1 MSMNLDDI
9 AIFKIK
15 NRDYR
20 CIIIGL
26 RKSEAINLMQNIDMI
41 EKSGTLYQ
49 EQFLKLYWKFLF
61 NKKSEKLYIKKN
73 IKMFE
78 SIYKNGKKL

>member
-49 EQFLKLYWKFLF
+49 EQFLKLY
-61 NKKSEKLYIKKN
+61 
-73 IKMFE
+73 
-78 SIYKNGKKL
+78 